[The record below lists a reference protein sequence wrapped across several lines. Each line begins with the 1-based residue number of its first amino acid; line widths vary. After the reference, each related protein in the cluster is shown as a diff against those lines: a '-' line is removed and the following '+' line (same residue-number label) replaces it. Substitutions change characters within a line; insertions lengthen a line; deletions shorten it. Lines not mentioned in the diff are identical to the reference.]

1 MGLCSWQ
8 LGGSLRANG
17 HWQSAE
23 EGPQLM
29 NGLIYQDYNSMSQFS
44 FGLLGEVGQPFKLRY
59 HAGTYKS
66 QFRQDIW
73 ANDTNIPLMII
84 PHAILKF
91 TDYFSVDISDL
102 ANHPFT
108 CNYNVTLENS
118 TFTVTMQAGSTFTF
132 DALVVKIPK
141 TDMLTYTYH
150 TTSYYYLPDFD
161 IAFSGIT
168 CAIEIG
174 ADRKFQTAQKVYV
187 GQLEQQSEPQQGTDL
202 WDFTLID
209 TEPFVTITHYD
220 VSDYATAEL
229 SGSIGMKEFGNY
241 REGFLMLS
249 PFAFQSYKT
258 ASGAITGQSTLF
270 QSMFSNAALSAVS
283 DNGIVGSGESEASI
297 FNFASKFAN
306 SEFEITSQKLWRQY
320 FTIALIDSISSG
332 TAPYN
337 TWSWTKKLDKE

>member
-8 LGGSLRANG
+8 LGGSLRTNG

-29 NGLIYQDYNSMSQFS
+29 NGLIYQYFNNMAQYS
-44 FGLLGEVGQPFKLRY
+44 FGLLGEVGQPLKLRY
-59 HAGTYKS
+59 EVGSQRS
-66 QFRQDIW
+66 QFRQDRW

-102 ANHPFT
+102 VNHPFT
-108 CNYNVTLENS
+108 CNYNVTLENT

-141 TDMLTYTYH
+141 TDMLTYTYR
-150 TTSYYYLPDFD
+150 TTSYYYLPNFD
-161 IAFSGIT
+161 IEFSGIT

-174 ADRKFQTAQKVYV
+174 ADRRFQTAEKVYV
-187 GQLEQQSEPQQGTDL
+187 GQLEQQQGTGL

-209 TEPFVTITHYD
+209 TEPFATITHYD
-220 VSDYATAEL
+220 VSDYATAQL
-229 SGSIGMKEFGNY
+229 AGTIGMEEFGNY
-241 REGFLMLS
+241 REGIIMLS
-249 PFAFQSYKT
+249 PFAFQSFKT
-258 ASGAITGQSTLF
+258 ASGAITGQYALF
-270 QSMFSNAALSAVS
+270 QSMFSNVAVSAVS
-283 DNGIVGSGESEASI
+283 DNGIVGSGNSDGSI
-297 FNFASKFAN
+297 FSYASKYENA
-306 SEFEITSQKLWRQY
+306 EFEITSQKQWREY
-320 FTIALIDSISSG
+320 FTIAVIKSTSSG

-337 TWSWTKKLDKE
+337 TWSWTE